1 MKMPDEIWACPD
13 PNWEPTVDIY
23 ATREKL
29 YDDQSR
35 YIRAGSDEYVIIK
48 RSELEGL
55 LLSNAEEGINPEFDR
70 GHNAA
75 IDMILGET

>member
-1 MKMPDEIWACPD
+1 MVDSLDASPYWAD
-13 PNWEPTVDIY
+13 SE
-23 ATREKL
+23 L
-29 YDDQSR
+29 
-35 YIRAGSDEYVIIK
+35 YIRADSDAYVIVK

-75 IDMILGET
+75 IDMILGE